1 MMKCHVTSVLL
12 FLTIDCQCLTNQ
24 AKTNKVSS
32 KAGKWEVELL
42 IIFSCEDLKNTTLI
56 LPSQAGISLQAGF
69 QLYAAAYL
77 APQCWLVCLDSS
89 LKSPFKDLSN
99 FHFTGYHGQL
109 FSKLLKPL
117 IWEFYFTKILLSAC
131 LQKDTTKIHTSPH
144 LM

>member
-1 MMKCHVTSVLL
+1 MKCHVTNVLL

-89 LKSPFKDLSN
+89 LKTPFKDLSN
-99 FHFTGYHGQL
+99 FHLYGLPWISVFKVTETADLGIL
-109 FSKLLKPL
+109 FHKNTA
-117 IWEFYFTKILLSAC
+117 IC
-131 LQKDTTKIHTSPH
+131 LQKNTTKIHISSH